1 VRLRDTGIVDHRRW
15 NMGMGLSFDG
25 MQPTDGAMFRPKVNS
40 RVLLREPE
48 RCPECNR
55 VYISLYPLRV
65 CQDHQGL
72 DEL

>member
-1 VRLRDTGIVDHRRW
+1 MSSRTGIADNRRW
-15 NMGMGLSFDG
+15 TMGMGLSFDG
-25 MQPTDGAMFRPKVNS
+25 FQPQDGNRFRPKVNN

-48 RCPECNR
+48 RCPECNK
-55 VYISLYPLRV
+55 VFISLYPLRI

>member
-1 VRLRDTGIVDHRRW
+1 MLYGTLHVDYRRR

-25 MQPTDGAMFRPKVNS
+25 MQPKDWTMFRPKVNS

-55 VYISLYPLRV
+55 VFISLYPLRV
-65 CQDHQGL
+65 CLDHQGL

>member
-1 VRLRDTGIVDHRRW
+1 MEIDFDAAGGGTGKK
-15 NMGMGLSFDG
+15 G
-25 MQPTDGAMFRPKVNS
+25 FRNAFGRG

-55 VYISLYPLRV
+55 VYLGLYPLKR
-65 CQDHQGL
+65 CDDHEGL

>member
-1 VRLRDTGIVDHRRW
+1 M
-15 NMGMGLSFDG
+15 NMGFTSAFR
-25 MQPTDGAMFRPKVNS
+25 QPEDWTMFRPGRGS

-55 VYISLYPLRV
+55 VFISLYPLRV
-65 CQDHQGL
+65 CEDHEGL

>member
-1 VRLRDTGIVDHRRW
+1 
-15 NMGMGLSFDG
+15 
-25 MQPTDGAMFRPKVNS
+25 MQPKDWTMFRPKVNS

-55 VYISLYPLRV
+55 VFISLYPLRV